1 MDHNNIGRR
10 PATPSLLNATR
21 SPRVHIHAA
30 ASSLQSLSLA

>member
-10 PATPSLLNATR
+10 PATPKLLDATR

-30 ASSLQSLSLA
+30 APALQSLSLA